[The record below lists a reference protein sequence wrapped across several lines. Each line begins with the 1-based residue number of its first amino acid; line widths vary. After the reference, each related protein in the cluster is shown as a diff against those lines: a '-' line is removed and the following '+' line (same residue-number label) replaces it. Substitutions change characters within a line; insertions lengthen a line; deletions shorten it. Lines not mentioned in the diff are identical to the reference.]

1 VSALLPLAV
10 LAPDM
15 RTAHHWV
22 RQEEVAGR
30 LGSFRRTEASG
41 QTLVLGVVRPFRLVT
56 SVDHLRGL
64 EVIGFVTQGLVPI
77 ALVEAARLQ
86 VRR

>member
-1 VSALLPLAV
+1 MSALLPLAV
-10 LAPDM
+10 LAPDH
-15 RTAHHWV
+15 RTGAMWPV
-22 RQEEVAGR
+22 AEQAAGR
-30 LGSFRRTEASG
+30 LVAFQRSTCRGVVR
-41 QTLVLGVVRPFRLVT
+41 VLGVERPFVII
-56 SVDHLRGL
+56 VDPGHLRGL